1 MTVEKSGHAG
11 LWQGVVNLAEKLRDA
26 VLLKSNVTGLT
37 GPQRR
42 GSGIPVVDRFS
53 HVLSVLYYAQDSGV
67 FFMNDGGQ
75 TAVSSLGRVF
85 ELTPALYADT
95 ALAEGLERIISSEM
109 PGQTVYSVSLF
120 ASAAAVRETL
130 TEYVESRSQAVRL
143 PEQAAGVLKEMAVRR
158 ARMLDER
165 ARSLAFETHTPV
177 RHFRVWLSVVCSP
190 GEAELLHILEGK
202 SSQALTHFLRAS
214 QGIEVAL
221 KQFGLFAYAWDDVDW
236 METVREIFNNV
247 PENNQEWQGYNRLLE
262 SNIRRSGKL

>member
-130 TEYVESRSQAVRL
+130 TEYVESRSQART
-143 PEQAAGVLKEMAVRR
+143 GR
-158 ARMLDER
+158 
-165 ARSLAFETHTPV
+165 
-177 RHFRVWLSVVCSP
+177 
-190 GEAELLHILEGK
+190 
-202 SSQALTHFLRAS
+202 
-214 QGIEVAL
+214 
-221 KQFGLFAYAWDDVDW
+221 
-236 METVREIFNNV
+236 
-247 PENNQEWQGYNRLLE
+247 
-262 SNIRRSGKL
+262 RRSQRNGRAPRPHAR